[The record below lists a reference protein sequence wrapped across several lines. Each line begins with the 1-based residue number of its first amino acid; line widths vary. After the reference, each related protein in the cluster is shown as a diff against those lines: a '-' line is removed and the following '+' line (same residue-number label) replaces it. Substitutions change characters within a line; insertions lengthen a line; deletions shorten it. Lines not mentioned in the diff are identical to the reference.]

1 MQSYAHTK
9 YVADGGRWVEHSDDG
24 STKVTPITEQRLHVQ
39 SLDVLEQK
47 LGTPNAPLVNA
58 FRWYKSYYSFF
69 RGSDKYYDDN
79 LKLRYEAVDHVCVD
93 GLPAYPLP
101 YALDWSDMEGPA
113 YSRFLGK
120 VRDERANLAV
130 DLAEGR
136 QTYQMVA
143 SAMDTIIGYAKRIPV
158 GPVSVMANAW
168 LAYKYGWLPA
178 YQTLY
183 GVANYTRTNLL
194 QRQITSSYTKYT
206 NHAGLSHTNQGRY
219 IETPSGY
226 TTQKIRWGARLVLRN
241 PSMYDVQRLTSL
253 NPLAIAWELVPFSF
267 VFDWFYDVGGFLA
280 DSETVISMGHNLQY
294 GYKTYSHKTEL
305 LHRWNGATYGYQ
317 MPPAGGSPAYRVVSA
332 SAASR
337 HKGYARYPI
346 SSFPLPYAPT
356 VQADLGASRIISG
369 AALLH
374 QLFHTR
380 KR

>member
-1 MQSYAHTK
+1 MRSYSRTN
-9 YVADGGRWVEHSDDG
+9 YVADGGRWVEHTSDG
-24 STKVTPITEQRLHVQ
+24 SVKTNIIENQRL
-39 SLDVLEQK
+39 DVRDLNVYEQK
-47 LGTPNAPLVNA
+47 LGTPNAPLVNT
-58 FRWYKSYYSFF
+58 FRWEKAYYSFF
-69 RGSDKYYDDN
+69 RGSNKYYDPN
-79 LKLRYEAVDHVCVD
+79 WKLRYEAVDHVCID
-93 GLPAYPLP
+93 GLPAVSQP

-130 DLAEGR
+130 DIAEGR

-143 SAMDTIIGYAKRIPV
+143 SSMDTIIGYAKRLPV

-194 QRQITSSYTKYT
+194 QRQITSSYSKFT
-206 NHAGLSHTNQGRY
+206 NRAGLSHTNQGRY

-226 TTQKIRWGARLVLRN
+226 TTQKIRYGARLVLRN
-241 PSMYDVQRLTSL
+241 PGLYDVQRLTSL
-253 NPLAIAWELVPFSF
+253 NPAAIAWELVPFSF
-267 VFDWFYDVGGFLA
+267 VFDWFYDIGGFLA

-294 GYKTYSHKTEL
+294 GYKTYSHRTEL
-305 LHRWNGATYGYQ
+305 LHRWNEVTFGHP
-317 MPPAGGSPAYRVVSA
+317 MPPSGGLQAYRVVSA
-332 SAASR
+332 TAGSR

-346 SSFPLPYAPT
+346 NSFSLPYAPT

-369 AALLH
+369 AALLY